1 MMATTTIATEG
12 RPVATVPVQGWAP
25 VALTARG
32 TAAARLSD
40 FADVWSELGQADR
53 RWFAEWL
60 TELLVDA
67 CSEPTTA

>member
-1 MMATTTIATEG
+1 MMATTMIATEG

-25 VALTARG
+25 AVLTARG

-40 FADVWSELGQADR
+40 FQDAWSGLGQADR
-53 RWFAEWL
+53 RWFAETL